1 MTYLKTPAAIAGSRI
16 AGLGSFRPERRVTND
31 ELAPRIDSSD
41 EWIRE
46 RTGIIERRFGSAD
59 DTAASMGAK
68 AAEKAIKDAGL
79 TAEDIDLVIVA
90 TFTHRYQT
98 PSAAAEIGAL
108 IGAHNA
114 AAFDLSAAC
123 AGFCYGVGLADNL
136 IRGGQAKNV
145 VLVGTEKLS
154 DFMNFDDRG
163 TAFIFGDGAGAV
175 VITTSDKPG
184 ISETVWSADGR
195 QMDAIIM
202 SPDSV
207 EAGKTGVP
215 SVLTMQ
221 GQSVFRWA
229 VGTMPEVCNRALDA
243 AGISVQELS
252 TFIPHQANMRIT
264 NAILKSLQLPESVVV
279 ARDIEFTGNTSAASI
294 PLAMDA
300 LRASGQLKSGEPMLM
315 VGFGAGLAYAAQVAL
330 AP

>member
-1 MTYLKTPAAIAGSRI
+1 MTHLTVPAGAAGSRMI
-16 AGLGSFRPERRVTND
+16 GLGSFRPERRVTND

-46 RTGIIERRFGSAD
+46 RTGIVERRFGSAN
-59 DTAASMGAK
+59 DTAASMGAAAATK
-68 AAEKAIKDAGL
+68 ALADAGVDAL
-79 TAEDIDLVIVA
+79 DIDVVIVA
-90 TFTHRYQT
+90 TFTHRFQT

-114 AAFDLSAAC
+114 AAFDISAAC

-145 VLVGTEKLS
+145 LLVGTEKLS

-175 VITTSDKPG
+175 VISASDTTG
-184 ISETVWSADGR
+184 IGTTIWNADGR

-229 VGTMPEVCNRALDA
+229 VGTMPDVCNRALDA
-243 AGISVQELS
+243 AGISASDLS
-252 TFIPHQANMRIT
+252 AFVPHQANMRIT
-264 NAILKSLQLPESVVV
+264 NAILKSLKLPETVVV
-279 ARDIEFTGNTSAASI
+279 ARDIEYTGNTSAASI

-300 LRASGQLKSGEPMLM
+300 LRASGQLKSGEPILM
-315 VGFGAGLAYAAQVAL
+315 VGFGAGVAYAAQVAL

>member
-1 MTYLKTPAAIAGSRI
+1 MTKLKTPAGAAGSRMI
-16 AGLGSFRPERRVTND
+16 GLGAYRPERRVTND

-46 RTGIIERRFGSAD
+46 RSGIIERRFG
-59 DTAASMGAK
+59 TETENAASMGAAAAK
-68 AAEKAIKDAGL
+68 AAIADAGL
-79 TAEDIDLVIVA
+79 TPSDIDTILVA
-90 TFTHRYQT
+90 TFTHRFQT

-108 IGAHNA
+108 IGSHDA
-114 AAFDLSAAC
+114 AAFDISAAC

-145 VLVGTEKLS
+145 LVIGTEKLS
-154 DFMNFDDRG
+154 DFLNLDDRG

-175 VITTSDKPG
+175 VISASDTPG
-184 ISETVWSADGR
+184 IGTTVWNTDGR

-202 SPDSV
+202 EPDSV
-207 EAGKTGVP
+207 QSGRDGIP

-221 GQSVFRWA
+221 GQQVFRWA
-229 VGTMPEVCNRALDA
+229 VGTMPAVCNQAIEA
-243 AGISVQELS
+243 AGLTIDDIA
-252 TFIPHQANMRIT
+252 TFVPHQANIRIT
-264 NAILKSLQLPESVVV
+264 RGILKALNFPESVVV
-279 ARDIEFTGNTSAASI
+279 ATDIEYTGNTSAASI

-300 LRASGQLKSGEPMLM
+300 LRAKGQLKSGEPMLL
-315 VGFGAGLAYAAQVAL
+315 VGFGAGVAYASQVAL

>member
-1 MTYLKTPAAIAGSRI
+1 MIHLTKPAGAAGSRMI
-16 AGLGSFRPERRVTND
+16 GLGSYRPERRVTND

-59 DTAASMGAK
+59 DTAASMGATAAHK
-68 AAEKAIKDAGL
+68 ALADAGVDAL
-79 TAEDIDLVIVA
+79 DIDVVIVA
-90 TFTHRYQT
+90 TFTHRIQT

-108 IGAHNA
+108 VGAHNA
-114 AAFDLSAAC
+114 AAFDISAAC

-136 IRGGQAKNV
+136 IRGGQAQN
-145 VLVGTEKLS
+145 VLVIGTEKIS

-175 VITTSDKPG
+175 VISA
-184 ISETVWSADGR
+184 SETVGIGTTIWNADGR

-202 SPDSV
+202 SPDSL
-207 EAGKTGVP
+207 EASKTGVP

-229 VGTMPEVCNRALDA
+229 VGTMPDVCNRALVA
-243 AGISVQELS
+243 AGVSADDLAAFV
-252 TFIPHQANMRIT
+252 PHQANMRIT
-264 NAILKSLQLPESVVV
+264 NAILKSLHLPDSVVV
-279 ARDIEFTGNTSAASI
+279 ARDIEYTGNTSAASI

-315 VGFGAGLAYAAQVAL
+315 VGFGAGVAYAAQVAL

>member
-1 MTYLKTPAAIAGSRI
+1 MTQIKTPAGAAGSRMI
-16 AGLGSFRPERRVTND
+16 GLGSYRPERRVTND

-46 RTGIIERRFGSAD
+46 RTGIIERRFGGAD
-59 DTAASMGAK
+59 ENAASMGA
-68 AAEKAIKDAGL
+68 AAAKLAIADSGL
-79 TAEDIDLVIVA
+79 SPEDIDTLIVA
-90 TFTHRYQT
+90 TFTHRFQT

-108 IGAHNA
+108 VGAHNA
-114 AAFDLSAAC
+114 AAFDISAAC

-145 VLVGTEKLS
+145 LIVGTEKLS

-175 VITTSDKPG
+175 VITASDSPG
-184 ISETVWSADGR
+184 IGTTIWNADGR

-202 SPDSV
+202 APDSV

-229 VGTMPEVCNRALDA
+229 VGTMPDVCKRAIDA
-243 AGISVQELS
+243 AGITAQDLS
-252 TFIPHQANMRIT
+252 AFIPHQANMRIT
-264 NAILKSLQLPESVVV
+264 NAILKSLDLPDSVVI

-300 LRASGQLKSGEPMLM
+300 LRASGQLKSGEPILM
-315 VGFGAGLAYAAQVAL
+315 VGFGAGVAYAAQVAL